1 MMYWEEG
8 NVTHSITS
16 NRERERERS
25 SEEIDL
31 SDEEEG

>member
-8 NVTHSITS
+8 DVIHSITS
-16 NRERERERS
+16 KRERERME
-25 SEEIDL
+25 EEIDL